1 MSIYASQP
9 ESAAITDED
18 FLKFKEYFYR
28 RTGISFEK
36 SKRYFVD
43 KRLVERIEA
52 TGTGSFRGYFTMLRF
67 QASGDELQQLTNIM
81 TVNETYFL
89 REEYQFKC
97 LVDSILPQIVHRR
110 TGADP
115 IRIWCIPSSSGEEP
129 YSVAMFLLEN
139 WPGIK
144 EWDVEIISSDIDTS
158 ILRRA
163 RAGRYSARSVQY
175 IPDPWLK
182 KYFKSVGD
190 EYQLCDDLRQ
200 AVEFTRVNLA
210 EPADTLSACN
220 TGVGPV
226 GEEGVASIVNAF
238 IEAGSQS
245 VVSTLWEL
253 EDHATAH
260 LMTVFYDHLG
270 RREEKAVALRQAQLE
285 MLNSGA
291 PPYYWAG
298 FVFAGNPRGSLFSAP
313 TVNLTPR
320 SSR

>member
-1 MSIYASQP
+1 MSIYASQS
-9 ESAAITDED
+9 ESAIITDED

-28 RTGISFEK
+28 RTGISFER

-52 TGTGSFRGYFTMLRF
+52 TGTGTFRGYFTMLRF
-67 QASGDELQQLTNIM
+67 QASGEELQQLTNIM

-110 TGADP
+110 VGADP

-190 EYQLCDDLRQ
+190 EYQLCDDLRK

-210 EPADTLSACN
+210 EPADTLSYRNFDVIFCRN
-220 TGVGPV
+220 LLIYFDD
-226 GEEGVASIVNAF
+226 ASRKTASETF
-238 IEAGSQS
+238 YEALNPGGY
-245 VVSTLWEL
+245 LC
-253 EDHATAH
+253 
-260 LMTVFYDHLG
+260 LG
-270 RREEKAVALRQAQLE
+270 HSESMSRI
-285 MLNSGA
+285 S
-291 PPYYWAG
+291 
-298 FVFAGNPRGSLFSAP
+298 SLFEVRKFPEAIVYRKSLEAK
-313 TVNLTPR
+313 
-320 SSR
+320 